1 MGGVLVGGRLGP
13 SDHEMIEFLIVREVR
28 RVSAQLLLWAS
39 GGMTLIYLGDWLT
52 ESLGKS

>member
-28 RVSAQLLLWAS
+28 RGSAQLLLWAS